1 MKKILEKLNGL
12 IVIQNQIFKDKRG
25 YFTENYNQQ
34 KFFKI
39 VKKKIFFVQDNL
51 SVSKKG
57 VIRGMHYQISPF
69 EQGKLICV
77 VKGKI
82 FDVAIDI
89 RKNSKT
95 YGKHFSIILSNK
107 NQKIMW
113 IPGGFAHGFMSL
125 EDDTIV
131 KYKSTK
137 FWSKKHERSILW
149 NDKNLNIKWP
159 NQFKK
164 IISNKDLDG
173 FIHKKKII

>member
-39 VKKKIFFVQDNL
+39 IKKKIFFVQDNL

-57 VIRGMHYQISPF
+57 VIRGMHYQIPPF

-82 FDVAIDI
+82 FDVAVDI

-113 IPGGFAHGFMSL
+113 IPEGFAHGFMSL

-131 KYKSTK
+131 KYKTTR

-149 NDKNLNIKWP
+149 NDKNINIKWP
-159 NQFKK
+159 KINKFVISKK
-164 IISNKDLDG
+164 DMKEFYL
-173 FIHKKKII
+173 

>member
-82 FDVAIDI
+82 FDVAVDI

-113 IPGGFAHGFMSL
+113 IPEGFAHGFMSL

-131 KYKSTK
+131 KYKTTR

-149 NDKNLNIKWP
+149 NDKNINIKWP
-159 NQFKK
+159 KINKFVISKK
-164 IISNKDLDG
+164 DMKEFYL
-173 FIHKKKII
+173 

>member
-77 VKGKI
+77 IKGKI
-82 FDVAIDI
+82 FDVAVDI

-95 YGKHFSIILSNK
+95 YGKHFSIILS
-107 NQKIMW
+107 
-113 IPGGFAHGFMSL
+113 
-125 EDDTIV
+125 
-131 KYKSTK
+131 
-137 FWSKKHERSILW
+137 
-149 NDKNLNIKWP
+149 
-159 NQFKK
+159 
-164 IISNKDLDG
+164 II
-173 FIHKKKII
+173 

>member
-82 FDVAIDI
+82 FDVAVDI

-113 IPGGFAHGFMSL
+113 IPEGFAHGFMSL

-131 KYKSTK
+131 KYKTTSL
-137 FWSKKHERSILW
+137 WSKKHERSILW
-149 NDKNLNIKWP
+149 NDKNINIKWP
-159 NQFKK
+159 KINKFIVSKK
-164 IISNKDLDG
+164 DMKG
-173 FIHKKKII
+173 FYP